1 MRYSKG
7 YILTLKPHLKS
18 AIKSKLLIHIVLLI
32 IMSTT
37 SLIVLNK
44 EYHQQKVRILDNYS
58 TVIQSKVEASL
69 GVFKK
74 FSHYVYQQISHDT
87 QIMELLKQSVESSGP
102 VRDENR
108 KKIYQLI
115 KPSYDLLKEHH
126 FRQLH
131 FHFANG
137 DSFLRVHKP
146 DNMVT
151 TYFLSASQ

>member
-1 MRYSKG
+1 M
-7 YILTLKPHLKS
+7 TLKPHLKS